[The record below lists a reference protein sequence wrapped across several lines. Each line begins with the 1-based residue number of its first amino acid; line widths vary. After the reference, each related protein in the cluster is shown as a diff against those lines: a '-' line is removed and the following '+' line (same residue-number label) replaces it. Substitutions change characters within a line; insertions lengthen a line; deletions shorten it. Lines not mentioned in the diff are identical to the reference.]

1 MIARL
6 FSPSHHV
13 LLNAVA
19 TLVLIAIAGPMSG
32 TAHARAACLAPQAVC
47 DVRAQVFRIESFD
60 PFSSAVRIGPDLLV
74 TSRHAIADETTVKVF
89 VKADGSTNPEHVTG
103 LVVPTTFAG
112 DLVLVRAA
120 LPDGPS
126 ATLASAPLAKDAR
139 LHTVGYDVGQ
149 RRIRVYLDGSV
160 LALPDPKHPLARLHH
175 TAHTQ
180 PGNSGGALVD
190 EAGQVVGIVASGG
203 AGIFEAVP
211 AASIAA
217 LRAQS
222 DLRHALAS
230 KKRGMSYRACALAT
244 ETVMRIRGKI
254 PVRYSTALEHDCLE
268 TGNRQMIA
276 LAGQAF
282 GRARDFSTSERL
294 FRAALAMDPNALN
307 TRLGLATTQLFAR
320 KPQKALPHV
329 RLLLTRMPDN
339 LTVQRMAV
347 QAGKQADDKALVATA
362 LDAIKQYN
370 PQGLAAAERFLR
382 APLRRQ

>member
-1 MIARL
+1 MSA
-6 FSPSHHV
+6 FAPSS
-13 LLNAVA
+13 VA
-19 TLVLIAIAGPMSG
+19 L
-32 TAHARAACLAPQAVC
+32 ARAACLAPQPVC
-47 DVRAQVFRIESFD
+47 DVRAQVFRISSFD

-74 TSRHAIADETTVKVF
+74 TSRHAVADETTVKVF
-89 VKADGSTNPEHVTG
+89 VSAADGAEPKVVTG

-112 DLVLVRAA
+112 DLVLVRAT
-120 LPDGPS
+120 LPDGPTAQLARAPS
-126 ATLASAPLAKDAR
+126 AKGAR
-139 LHTVGYDVGQ
+139 LFTVGYDIGQ
-149 RRIRVYLDGSV
+149 RRMRVYLDGGV

-211 AASIAA
+211 SASIAV
-217 LRAQS
+217 LQSQS

-230 KKRGMSYRACALAT
+230 RKRGMSYRACALAT

-282 GRARDFSTSERL
+282 GRARDFETSERL
-294 FRAALAMDPNALN
+294 FKAALAIDPNALN

-320 KPQKALPHV
+320 KPKKALPHV
-329 RLLLTRMPDN
+329 RLLLTEMPDN

-347 QAGKQADDKALVATA
+347 QAGKQAEDEALVATA
-362 LDAIKQYN
+362 LDAIKRYN
-370 PQGLAAAERFLR
+370 PQGLAAAERFLK